1 MNTRMEQYMPKNTNK
16 KEPNSSLYLDETVA
30 LEGCG
35 QQVNTVFILS

>member
-35 QQVNTVFILS
+35 QRSD